1 MNASLQTLFTAIA
14 AVAASAVL
22 ALTLA
27 DESAAPQPVAQLE
40 RVVVTGQRAQLEQL
54 PRVVVELRRLD
65 GRALAQTQPSSAT
78 LVE

>member
-27 DESAAPQPVAQLE
+27 EETSLPAHKVVKLE
-40 RVVVTGQRAQLEQL
+40 RVVIQGQRARVEQL
-54 PRVVVELRRLD
+54 PRVVVEGRRID
-65 GRALAQTQPSSAT
+65 GVAMAQSDKPA

>member
-1 MNASLQTLFTAIA
+1 MNTSIQTLFTAIV

-27 DESAAPQPVAQLE
+27 EETSMPAQQVVKLE
-40 RVVVTGQRAQLEQL
+40 RVVIEGQRARVEQL
-54 PRVVVELRRLD
+54 PRVVVEGRRID
-65 GRALAQTQPSSAT
+65 GVAIAQAKPA